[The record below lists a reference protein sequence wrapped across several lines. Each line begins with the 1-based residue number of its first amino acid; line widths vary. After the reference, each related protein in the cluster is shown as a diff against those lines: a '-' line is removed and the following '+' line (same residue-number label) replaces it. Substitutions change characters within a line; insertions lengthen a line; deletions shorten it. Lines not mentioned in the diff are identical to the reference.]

1 MKNKILKA
9 CGLLAAAGLVYCK
22 KNNIRIS
29 PRRRKNAGQKPIVVK
44 ARVVSEYS
52 YTNNYKYLTY
62 RKPYSIIKVQ
72 KKERDFYDG
81 YN

>member
-22 KNNIRIS
+22 RNNIKII

-52 YTNNYKYLTY
+52 YTN
-62 RKPYSIIKVQ
+62 S
-72 KKERDFYDG
+72 
-81 YN
+81 